1 MAKQNII
8 INENKLKKIISES
21 INKVLQNT
29 IKESYSPIAQKVADF
44 IIQNWIDEIDETTS
58 RSTVEDMIQEA
69 YFEVFNEEIDYS
81 NKMLYKEV
89 MKILRDYI
97 FNN

>member
-8 INENKLKKIISES
+8 INENELKRIISES
-21 INKVLQNT
+21 INKVLKNT
-29 IKESYSPIAQKVADF
+29 IKESYSPIAQKVANF

-81 NKMLYKEV
+81 NRMLYKEV

>member
-8 INENKLKKIISES
+8 INENELKRIISES
-21 INKVLQNT
+21 INKILQNT

-89 MKILRDYI
+89 MKILL
-97 FNN
+97 

>member
-8 INENKLKKIISES
+8 INENELKRIISES